1 MQQTTNKN
9 QANKFD
15 GRKAPM
21 ASYLEKAGVDF
32 TKTEHTMYKFSSPG
46 FMDLTVETWIN
57 NTSLYKDFQAFNVSV
72 CHYGKQEGD
81 LMADPEMVFIVIP
94 SIGYEVPSYFKND
107 YVGLE
112 QFAIF
117 EKNGKWLK
125 NPALIKDL
133 KNFTKTWIKNLQFQ
147 GHKLKGVEQ

>member
-1 MQQTTNKN
+1 
-9 QANKFD
+9 
-15 GRKAPM
+15 
-21 ASYLEKAGVDF
+21 
-32 TKTEHTMYKFSSPG
+32 
-46 FMDLTVETWIN
+46 MDLTVETWIN
-57 NTSLYKDFQAFNVSV
+57 NTSLFKDFQAFNVSV
-72 CHYGKQEGD
+72 CHYGKQNGD

-107 YVGLE
+107 YANTE

-117 EKNGKWLK
+117 PELGSAHSQLKWLK
-125 NPALIKDL
+125 NPALIKEL